1 MRILID
7 AMGGDN
13 APQAVVSGAVA
24 AAKEFGVDITLIGR
38 EADIR
43 DCLRAEG
50 AENNERIS
58 VVNATE
64 VITMEDDPANAT
76 RRKKDSSMSVML
88 QMLVRG
94 EGDACVSAG
103 STGALLS
110 GATLTVKR
118 IRGIRRACFAPV
130 IPNGGHGAMII
141 DSGANVECTAEY
153 LLQFAYMGSFYAK
166 EMMGCENPKVGLLNI
181 GAEDSKG
188 TALQL
193 ETNRLLREAAEA
205 GRLNFIGNV
214 ESSEFLT
221 GKVDVLVCDGFSGNV
236 LLKAV
241 EGTARF
247 LMKEVKKVFM
257 KSAVNKLAALI
268 VKKDVSALKAMMDVS
283 EVGGTALLGLTK
295 PVIKAHGS
303 SDARAIRSAV
313 RQAIACR
320 ESDIIG
326 SIEKNIG
333 YMRLNTTQGE

>member
-38 EADIR
+38 EEDIR
-43 DCLRAEG
+43 SCLKVEG
-50 AENNERIS
+50 AENDGRIS
-58 VVNATE
+58 IVNATE

-88 QMLVRG
+88 QMMAKG

-130 IPNGGHGAMII
+130 LPNGGHGAMII

-181 GAEDSKG
+181 GAEDTKG

-205 GRLNFIGNV
+205 GRLNFVGNV

-257 KSAVNKLAALI
+257 KSTLNKLAALV

-303 SDARAIRSAV
+303 SDARAIRSAI

-320 ESDIIG
+320 ESNIIE

-333 YMRLNTTQGE
+333 YMRLNNTQGE